1 MYSGSEHE
9 PMSENGGP
17 RPRSSR
23 RLGRLPKPPPPP
35 DPPGQRHK
43 PRLRKLRLAV
53 VVLGLSGLA
62 FVSWIFGIMMA
73 VAQEL
78 PALESREQYKRAENS
93 IVYDVNG
100 ERLATLT
107 NNQGR
112 ILLTSEQISPAIK
125 EAVVAIEDQRFYDH
139 RGVDFQGIG
148 RALYQDILSGSTE
161 QGASTITQQF
171 VKNALAAQESRTIL
185 QKFREAAIAYH
196 LEREWSKDKILTEYL
211 NEIYFGE
218 GATGVE
224 AAARTYF
231 GSEHPGCGQGDDAE
245 PCASQLLP
253 WEAALL
259 AGMISSPSAYSPRA
273 NPEAALER
281 RNLVLQ
287 RMTEEGYLTDEEYA
301 KYSALELPSEGDIA
315 PPQENSAAPYF
326 SSWLRQQLVDRY
338 GAGEA
343 FGGGLEITSTLD
355 LELQRAVESIVQ
367 GRLAGIEPT
376 ASVVV
381 LDNDT
386 AAVRAMVGGPSFQ
399 AAPFNLA
406 TNGQRQPGSAFKP
419 FTLITALEQG
429 HSTAEVY
436 ASAPQ
441 EIPFRARLENKN
453 GERKTVNE
461 LFEVNNYEDSYLG
474 SASLAT
480 ATTYSDNS
488 VYAQLGTQVGPDN
501 VAETAQRMG
510 IESDLSTEI
519 EYSIADREFEPYNPA
534 LILGGLE
541 VGVTPLEMAH
551 AYNTLAAGGK
561 RLSGTMASSAGGP
574 VGIVKV
580 ESCEDDEFTGPITEC
595 SDRELVEDETGAGGE
610 NEVVAKQVI
619 DPTVAET
626 TTDILS
632 TVVSSGTGE
641 NAATGE
647 PTWGKTGTTDDNGDA
662 WFCGATEEI
671 TACVWVG
678 HADSVTPMET
688 EFAGAPVDGG
698 TYPALIFADIVN
710 AYEEIANSR
719 GDDEVETSES
729 ETTADETSADDTS
742 EGETEVA
749 PAPAEPADAAPAE
762 PADAAPTEPANAA
775 PTAPAP
781 ADEGATAEPA
791 APSDAPGGGSAG
803 GAAAPTGGGIA
814 PG

>member
-1 MYSGSEHE
+1 MDSGSENE
-9 PMSENGGP
+9 AASDNGRRRPRRPRKLLPAPPGPPDQNGP
-17 RPRSSR
+17 RE
-23 RLGRLPKPPPPP
+23 
-35 DPPGQRHK
+35 K
-43 PRLRKLRLAV
+43 PRLRKLRLALV
-53 VVLGLSGLA
+53 ILGLSGLA

-73 VAQEL
+73 VAQDL

-93 IVYDVNG
+93 VVYDING

-112 ILLTSEQISPAIK
+112 ILLASEEISPAIK

-139 RGVDFQGIG
+139 RGVDFQGIA
-148 RALYQDILSGSTE
+148 RALYQDVLAGSAQ

-171 VKNALAAQESRTIL
+171 VKNALAAQDSRTIL

-218 GATGVE
+218 GATGIE

-231 GSEHPGCGQGDDAE
+231 GSSHPGCGQSDEAE

-259 AGMISSPSAYSPRA
+259 AGMISSPSAYSPRT
-273 NPEAALER
+273 NPEAATER

-301 KYSALELPSEGDIA
+301 KYAALPVPGQKEIT

-326 SSWLRQQLVDRY
+326 TSWLRQQLVDRY

-343 FGGGLEITSTLD
+343 FGGGLQITSTLD
-355 LELQRAVESIVQ
+355 LDLQRQVEAIV
-367 GRLAGIEPT
+367 GSRLAGIEPT

-386 AAVRAMVGGPSFQ
+386 AAVRAMVGGPNFQ
-399 AAPFNLA
+399 EAPFNLA
-406 TNGQRQPGSAFKP
+406 TNGQRQPGSSFKP
-419 FTLITALEQG
+419 FTLVTALEQG

-436 ASAPQ
+436 TSAPQ
-441 EIPFRARLENKN
+441 EIPFRARFEEK
-453 GERKTVNE
+453 GKEETVNE

-474 SASLAT
+474 SASIAT

-488 VYAQLGTQVGPDN
+488 VYAQLGTEVGPDN
-501 VAETAQRMG
+501 VAATAERLGVET
-510 IESDLSTEI
+510 DLSTET
-519 EYSIADREFEPYNPA
+519 EYSIAGRDFEPYNPA

-541 VGVTPLEMAH
+541 VGVTPMEMAH
-551 AYNTLAAGGK
+551 AYNSLAAGGK
-561 RLSGTMASSAGGP
+561 RLSGTMAASGGGP
-574 VGIVKV
+574 VGIYEVRDG
-580 ESCEDDEFTGPITEC
+580 EGYAQG
-595 SDRELVEDETGAGGE
+595 ELVEDQTGASGK

-619 DPTVAET
+619 DPAVAAT
-626 TTDILS
+626 ATDVLS

-698 TYPALIFADIVN
+698 TFPALIFADIVN
-710 AYEEIANSR
+710 AYTELEDAR
-719 GDDEVETSES
+719 DDGEDPEADSEPV
-729 ETTADETSADDTS
+729 DTDTGS
-742 EGETEVA
+742 TV
-749 PAPAEPADAAPAE
+749 PP
-762 PADAAPTEPANAA
+762 APTEAETVAPPVEEAAA
-775 PTAPAP
+775 PPVEEAPATEQAAP
-781 ADEGATAEPA
+781 GGDTGGTA
-791 APSDAPGGGSAG
+791 APS
-803 GAAAPTGGGIA
+803 GGGIA